1 VAIEEDNGVTVSS
14 VDSML
19 GIADRVGE
27 EYEVERAIWEVRK
40 GVPRS
45 TLEDSVVQESRTR
58 CSNLDIWKFQIIIVM
73 YINKIGSTAYVCG
86 IA

>member
-1 VAIEEDNGVTVSS
+1 MYETEEHKIQGLESARMSESKRKRKRSGRKGGEDSVAIEEDNGVTVSS

-40 GVPRS
+40 GVPR
-45 TLEDSVVQESRTR
+45 
-58 CSNLDIWKFQIIIVM
+58 
-73 YINKIGSTAYVCG
+73 
-86 IA
+86 